1 MGTLWGLLGSS
12 ILGDA
17 FGARLPS
24 RSPPPHPATRSRLP
38 SSSPALPLRRKPALP
53 IRTSPRLNLVYVA
66 LEMRLVILLLAG
78 AAVLALASCGGQHTN
93 GSPAPAEGAEQPT
106 TSSTDSERDRLAT
119 YRDKERG
126 LEVSYPSDWYRSEE
140 RLTPDLADPKEIL
153 SLGTYPLRQGGDRC
167 AHYPV
172 NALEDLGPDDAF
184 ISVLERAPPYPAA
197 GYPARPARSDGRL
210 DKWVS
215 FSDNGRAF
223 YLLVALGEAASEE
236 TKAEL
241 LTILNSL
248 SFD

>member
-1 MGTLWGLLGSS
+1 
-12 ILGDA
+12 
-17 FGARLPS
+17 
-24 RSPPPHPATRSRLP
+24 
-38 SSSPALPLRRKPALP
+38 
-53 IRTSPRLNLVYVA
+53 
-66 LEMRLVILLLAG
+66 MRLAILLFAG
-78 AAVLALASCGGQHTN
+78 AAVLALASCGGQHPTS
-93 GSPAPAEGAEQPT
+93 SPAPGEAAEQPT
-106 TSSTDSERDRLAT
+106 TSSIDTERQRLAT

-126 LEVSYPSDWYRSEE
+126 LEVSYPSDWYRAEE
-140 RLTPDLADPKEIL
+140 RLTPDLADPKEVL

-197 GYPARPARSDGRL
+197 GYPARPSRFELPTDTGTNGFCVLSDGRL
-210 DKWVS
+210 DEWVS

-236 TKAEL
+236 TKTEL
-241 LTILNSL
+241 LKVLNSL